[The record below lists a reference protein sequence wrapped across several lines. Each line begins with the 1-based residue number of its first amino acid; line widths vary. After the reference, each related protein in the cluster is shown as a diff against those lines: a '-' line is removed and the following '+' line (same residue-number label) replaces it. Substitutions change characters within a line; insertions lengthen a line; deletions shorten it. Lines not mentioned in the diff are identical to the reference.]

1 MAQSPRRR
9 LDFFIGGRVQKMRNE
24 ELEMRNEG
32 GGFAANYKREEMG
45 IA

>member
-1 MAQSPRRR
+1 MPSPHV
-9 LDFFIGGRVQKMRNE
+9 GGWAFLLGAGFKK
-24 ELEMRNEG
+24 LEMRNEG

>member
-1 MAQSPRRR
+1 MPSPHVGGWT
-9 LDFFIGGRVQKMRNE
+9 FFIGGRVQKMRNE